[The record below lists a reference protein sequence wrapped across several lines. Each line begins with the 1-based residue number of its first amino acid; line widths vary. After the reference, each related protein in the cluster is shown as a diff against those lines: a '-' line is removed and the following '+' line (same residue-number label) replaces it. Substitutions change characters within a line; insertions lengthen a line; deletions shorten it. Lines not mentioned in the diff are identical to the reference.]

1 MNNVNA
7 SQYFVF
13 QKWGSKCQVACGRLG
28 LSAALVLKA
37 EALPIS
43 CPLTRL
49 RYCCLVCAYSMNWIS
64 ICPVLSGASGG
75 GGVWTDGAW
84 ISTPGVCTQ
93 DIWVS
98 PAVLLSLVRGER
110 WRLTGREGQQALC
123 ADCKHLP
130 QYTLYLHLGSRLEL
144 AFTQLI
150 KGDLSGVH
158 CV

>member
-28 LSAALVLKA
+28 LRAALVLKT

-64 ICPVLSGASGG
+64 ICPVLSGACDGG
-75 GGVWTDGAW
+75 GLNGRGLNIHPWCVHTGYLGFPCSFTFP
-84 ISTPGVCTQ
+84 ST
-93 DIWVS
+93 
-98 PAVLLSLVRGER
+98 R
-110 WRLTGREGQQALC
+110 WEVTAHREGRTAGIVCRLQTSAAIHPVSAFGFTSWTGFHT
-123 ADCKHLP
+123 AD
-130 QYTLYLHLGSRLEL
+130 
-144 AFTQLI
+144 
-150 KGDLSGVH
+150 
-158 CV
+158 